1 MGIGELGREYA
12 DGEVIIRQGE
22 KGTHMYEILSGEVEV
37 TQDKEGTDVLLA
49 VLGKGEFFGEMA
61 LFDPEFRSATIRARG
76 KARVLTVDK
85 RILMRRISEDPSLA
99 LRLLEKMSRRIRRLD
114 EEVVRL
120 RKQE

>member
-1 MGIGELGREYA
+1 MGIGELGREYS

-22 KGTHMYEILSGEVEV
+22 KGTQMYEILSGEVEV
-37 TQDKEGTDVLLA
+37 TQDKEGKDVLLA

-99 LRLLEKMSRRIRRLD
+99 LRLLEKMSRRIRHLD